1 MERRTKKEVISGND
15 KVLQMMKDAKHIWVS
30 TDWHYVKYD
39 KQTKKIYVRDE
50 FNDIMKACSVIQPD
64 DLWIYLGDIIDSE
77 IQTTSHIDMIN
88 RYINTKNRV
97 LLLGN
102 NDRFSSYDNWFTV
115 VCNTILM
122 PEERVVITHCPIDN
136 HEKINIH
143 GHIHVGEP
151 GYGSAGKYWEM
162 YDIIPENHVN
172 AFTYPFKPIQLKD
185 IMKKKPKAFVQDAEG
200 LHGKPY
206 TFDLVHNEEYE
217 YRTLCNHYRG

>member
-1 MERRTKKEVISGND
+1 MERRTQKEVTSGND
-15 KVLQMMKDAKHIWVS
+15 KVLQMMKDAKRIWVS

-50 FNDIMKACSVIQPD
+50 FHDIMKACSVIQPD
-64 DLWIYLGDIIDSE
+64 DMWIYLGDIIDSE

-102 NDRFSSYDNWFTV
+102 NDRFKSYDNWFTV

-136 HEKINIH
+136 HEKINI
-143 GHIHVGEP
+143 
-151 GYGSAGKYWEM
+151 
-162 YDIIPENHVN
+162 
-172 AFTYPFKPIQLKD
+172 Q
-185 IMKKKPKAFVQDAEG
+185 
-200 LHGKPY
+200 
-206 TFDLVHNEEYE
+206 
-217 YRTLCNHYRG
+217 